1 MSSRTLQKKCS
12 RFALKYTC
20 LYARVLCVY
29 MYIYKCVP
37 VYRERWLR
45 LKCDEIIESLYC
57 HTPYL
62 ASGVSFIRYIILDT
76 VTNALYLI
84 IPRIDPAMNSS
95 YRSSTAFRIF
105 YQLAEPLRYIQN
117 YDWKRF
123 RVKDLPIL
131 YRSYDISTKTKEKEI
146 VGGVL
151 GRVLFIPTEL
161 LSNRIV

>member
-105 YQLAEPLRYIQN
+105 YHSRTI
-117 YDWKRF
+117 
-123 RVKDLPIL
+123 
-131 YRSYDISTKTKEKEI
+131 EI
-146 VGGVL
+146 Y
-151 GRVLFIPTEL
+151 TEL
-161 LSNRIV
+161 RLKTVSCQGSADSVSILRHFYENERKRNRRRSSRPSSFYSHGTFI